1 MFHLAISRP
10 LLRYSHATLRE
21 QRTLRCVLTHLPTNR
36 TWMFNSRR
44 SAIAAMSAMT
54 AALAEGNLSILPAV
68 PHDAEQ
74 LAEAA

>member
-1 MFHLAISRP
+1 
-10 LLRYSHATLRE
+10 
-21 QRTLRCVLTHLPTNR
+21 
-36 TWMFNSRR
+36 MFNSRR